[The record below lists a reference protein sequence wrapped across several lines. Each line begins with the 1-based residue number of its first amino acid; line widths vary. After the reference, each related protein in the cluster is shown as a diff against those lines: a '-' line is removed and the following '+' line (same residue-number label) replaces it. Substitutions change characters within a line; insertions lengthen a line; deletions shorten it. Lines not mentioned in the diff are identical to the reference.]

1 MNQHLLSLLSLC
13 VLLARVETL
22 HGIARA
28 ALLVPRV
35 GKRRALRIAIVTGS
49 LLAFGVCYWFVPRFG
64 YTQARDLLLLGL
76 QLAVFMALFDISL
89 GRLLLRLPWRRVLAD
104 FNPRG
109 GNYLSIGLMLLLLF
123 PWLVMQLRSAA

>member
-35 GKRRALRIAIVTGS
+35 GKRRALRIAIVTGT

-64 YTQARDLLLLGL
+64 YTQAGDLLLLGL

-89 GRLLLRLPWRRVLAD
+89 GRLLLHLPWHRVLAD
-104 FNPRG
+104 FDPRS
-109 GNYLSIGLMLLLLF
+109 GNYLSIGHMLLF